1 MDQIEDD
8 VGSIWKVGQTVF
20 EETRWKPRN
29 NALDTDSISLETD
42 RESEIKLQP
51 EVDCHQR

>member
-29 NALDTDSISLETD
+29 NALDTDSLSLETD
-42 RESEIKLQP
+42 REGEIKLQP